1 VSLYERVSISP
12 DDLIAALQQV
22 NQRWRDAR
30 LHKNDVT
37 KNLTIHVGGEMV
49 GVVDLLRATVD
60 DF

>member
-1 VSLYERVSISP
+1 MSISP